1 MNKVLNNLKSRKFLQ
16 NSRIRLIMLAL
27 LFTAA
32 FFIFVTAT
40 LFANSSYVP
49 EDDVQELNYERSQV
63 YVDGT
68 GYVLDNYTKKQ
79 HEDEEEQRT
88 IIKQDDPP
96 EEEDEED
103 EHEPKYTP
111 PKYSRSYSGRSY
123 SGSSYTPSYRRPSSS
138 SSSSSKTK
146 KKSKKKTKEK
156 ETEYN
161 KNKSEASVKPTI
173 TISGV
178 KSGGTVKGKVKV
190 FTVTAVSYDGD
201 EITGSK
207 LLVKMNGTKLV
218 VTGDN
223 SYSGDVIDGENTINV
238 TAEDGD
244 GNKASKTVKFTG
256 QTEKEPEKI
265 GELNISVT
273 ADVLGLGEVVSD
285 DSVDIFDSEK
295 VSDAVKRYFKN
306 AGVKAENIGDGYY
319 ELGSIKVDGIL
330 DGIPEEIVTELEEKG
345 IPIPD
350 NKNSLGLND
359 FGPNSGWMY
368 KVDGSTPS
376 KYMSEMDVKPDSKI
390 EIYYTISGM

>member
-123 SGSSYTPSYRRPSSS
+123 SGSSYYTPSYRRPSSS
-138 SSSSSKTK
+138 SSSKTK
-146 KKSKKKTKEK
+146 KKSEKKTKEK

-178 KSGGTVKGKVKV
+178 KNSTLTVCL
-190 FTVTAVSYDGD
+190 AV
-201 EITGSK
+201 
-207 LLVKMNGTKLV
+207 
-218 VTGDN
+218 
-223 SYSGDVIDGENTINV
+223 
-238 TAEDGD
+238 
-244 GNKASKTVKFTG
+244 
-256 QTEKEPEKI
+256 
-265 GELNISVT
+265 
-273 ADVLGLGEVVSD
+273 
-285 DSVDIFDSEK
+285 
-295 VSDAVKRYFKN
+295 
-306 AGVKAENIGDGYY
+306 
-319 ELGSIKVDGIL
+319 
-330 DGIPEEIVTELEEKG
+330 
-345 IPIPD
+345 
-350 NKNSLGLND
+350 
-359 FGPNSGWMY
+359 
-368 KVDGSTPS
+368 
-376 KYMSEMDVKPDSKI
+376 
-390 EIYYTISGM
+390 

>member
-1 MNKVLNNLKSRKFLQ
+1 M
-16 NSRIRLIMLAL
+16 
-27 LFTAA
+27 
-32 FFIFVTAT
+32 
-40 LFANSSYVP
+40 
-49 EDDVQELNYERSQV
+49 
-63 YVDGT
+63 
-68 GYVLDNYTKKQ
+68 
-79 HEDEEEQRT
+79 
-88 IIKQDDPP
+88 
-96 EEEDEED
+96 
-103 EHEPKYTP
+103 
-111 PKYSRSYSGRSY
+111 
-123 SGSSYTPSYRRPSSS
+123 
-138 SSSSSKTK
+138 
-146 KKSKKKTKEK
+146 
-156 ETEYN
+156 
-161 KNKSEASVKPTI
+161 
-173 TISGV
+173 
-178 KSGGTVKGKVKV
+178 
-190 FTVTAVSYDGD
+190 
-201 EITGSK
+201 
-207 LLVKMNGTKLV
+207 
-218 VTGDN
+218 
-223 SYSGDVIDGENTINV
+223 

-244 GNKASKTVKFTG
+244 GNKASKTVTFTG

-368 KVDGSTPS
+368 KVDGSTPK